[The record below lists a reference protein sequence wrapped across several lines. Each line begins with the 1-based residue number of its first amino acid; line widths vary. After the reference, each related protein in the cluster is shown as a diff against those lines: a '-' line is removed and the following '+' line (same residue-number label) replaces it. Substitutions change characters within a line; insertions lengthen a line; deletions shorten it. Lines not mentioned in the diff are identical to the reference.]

1 MPKMMMET
9 EEKRV
14 WMNVT
19 ANQCPGCPS
28 NLATRLVMQVI
39 FETLADQDPIV
50 FGQGCG
56 IGRDFL
62 QRSGLGTHD
71 SACAAMRTAMEIRGI
86 DRPIVVIDGDGQI
99 DMGLADMATAFQ
111 QGYRYLHV
119 VCDNQAHAASGSHST
134 GSTDLL
140 ARTGV
145 RPAGKARGRKQFP
158 LMLMFSGAE
167 YVATAS
173 TSHHADLERKIKAA
187 VTRLPAFIQILT
199 PCNPSWGYD
208 DDKGIDV
215 SRLAVECGVW
225 PLYEWKDG
233 VFSRARIPRKATI
246 RDYAALQRR
255 YAHLK
260 DEQVLEMEEYVRQ
273 QDETMARLERGF
285 APPSSP

>member
-9 EEKRV
+9 VEKKV

-28 NLATRLVMQVI
+28 NLATRLVMQII
-39 FETLADQDPIV
+39 FDILEDEAPII

-111 QGYRYLHV
+111 QGYKYLHV
-119 VCDNQAHAASGSHST
+119 VCDNQAHAASGSHAT

-140 ARTGV
+140 ARTSV
-145 RPAGKARGRKQFP
+145 RPF
-158 LMLMFSGAE
+158 
-167 YVATAS
+167 
-173 TSHHADLERKIKAA
+173 
-187 VTRLPAFIQILT
+187 
-199 PCNPSWGYD
+199 
-208 DDKGIDV
+208 
-215 SRLAVECGVW
+215 
-225 PLYEWKDG
+225 
-233 VFSRARIPRKATI
+233 
-246 RDYAALQRR
+246 
-255 YAHLK
+255 
-260 DEQVLEMEEYVRQ
+260 RQ
-273 QDETMARLERGF
+273 SAK
-285 APPSSP
+285 P

>member
-9 EEKRV
+9 KEKKV

-39 FETLADQDPIV
+39 FENFGGQQPII

-71 SACAAMRTAMEIRGI
+71 SACAAMKTAMEIRGI

-111 QGYRYLHV
+111 QGYQYLHV
-119 VCDNQAHAASGSHST
+119 VCDNQAHAASGSHAT
-134 GSTDLL
+134 GTTDIM
-140 ARTGV
+140 ARTSV
-145 RPAGKARGRKQFP
+145 RPSGKVRSRKQFG

-173 TSHHADLERKIKAA
+173 TSHPADLERKLKAA

-208 DDKGIDV
+208 DDKGIEV
-215 SRLAVECGVW
+215 SRLAVECGIW
-225 PLYEWKDG
+225 PLYEWKDST
-233 VFSRARIPRKATI
+233 FRLANIPRKATI
-246 RDYAALQRR
+246 RDYVALQRR
-255 YAHLK
+255 YAHLS
-260 DEQVLEMEEYVRQ
+260 DEDIEDMEQYVRQ
-273 QDETMARLERGF
+273 QDGLMRSFERGF
-285 APPSSP
+285 VPQ

>member
-9 EEKRV
+9 VEKKV

-28 NLATRLVMQVI
+28 NLATRLVMQII
-39 FETLADQDPIV
+39 FDHMKEEEPII

-99 DMGLADMATAFQ
+99 DMGLADMATSFQ
-111 QGYRYLHV
+111 QGYKYLHV
-119 VCDNQAHAASGSHST
+119 VCDNQAHAASGSHAT
-134 GSTDLL
+134 GSTDIL
-140 ARTGV
+140 ARTSV
-145 RPAGKARGRKQFP
+145 RPSGKIRSRKQFP

-173 TSHHADLERKIKAA
+173 TSHPADLERKLKAA
-187 VTRLPAFIQILT
+187 VTRMPAFIQILT

-208 DDKGIDV
+208 DDKGIAV
-215 SRLAVECGVW
+215 SRLAVECGIW

-233 VFSRARIPRKATI
+233 SFNRANIPRKATI
-246 RDYAALQRR
+246 RDYITPQRR
-255 YAHLK
+255 YAQTT
-260 DEQVLEMEEYVRQ
+260 DAQVEEMEEYVRQ
-273 QDETMARLERGF
+273 QDAMLSSLASGF
-285 APPSSP
+285 TG